1 MDHFILLGDMGSGEK
16 DQYKVAEAMYEKINE
31 MNKKDIFVCGLG
43 DNIYEDGC
51 YSLEDEQFKTKFE
64 IPYEKISNNVKFY
77 MVLGNHDYGYNLDLT
92 NNSQVQVDYGI
103 LSQKKGMKWVMP
115 SKYYTFKKKNVQF
128 FMMDTNF
135 DFMNESS
142 IERQYQFLKE
152 EINKSKKPWKILI
165 GHHTLRSVG
174 GNGNAK
180 DEQPKMEKFFQ
191 RLLSECELDFY
202 ICGHD
207 HNKQVI
213 QTNIGGKNIS
223 LIVCGTGGK
232 EYHKETHYNN
242 VKKGELDFV
251 SSNLGYGLCECSKKD
266 MIVHFLDSEN
276 KQEFK
281 YKLSKN

>member
-1 MDHFILLGDMGSGEK
+1 MDNFILLGDMGSGE
-16 DQYKVAEAMYEKINE
+16 DSQYKVSDAMLEKINQI
-31 MNKKDIFVCGLG
+31 NKKDIFVCGLG

-51 YSLEDEQFKTKFE
+51 SSFEDEQFQTKFE
-64 IPYEKISNNVKFY
+64 KPYEKISNDIKFY
-77 MVLGNHDYGYNLDLT
+77 MILGNHDYGYNLDLT
-92 NNSQVQVDYGI
+92 NNSHSQVDYGI
-103 LSQKKGMKWVMP
+103 YSQNNGMKWVMP

-142 IERQYQFLKE
+142 TERQYQFLKN

-174 GNGNAK
+174 GHGSA
-180 DEQPKMEKFFQ
+180 EPLMENFFQ
-191 RLLSECELDFY
+191 RLLKECKIDLY

-213 QTNIGGKNIS
+213 ETNIGSKKIS

-232 EYHKETHYNN
+232 AYHDYTNLKN
-242 VKKGELDFV
+242 VNKGELFFS
-251 SSNLGYGLCECSKKD
+251 SSNLGYGLCECSKELLKITFFD
-266 MIVHFLDSEN
+266 EN
-276 KQEFK
+276 NKKEYI
-281 YKLSKN
+281 YKLKKSSL